1 MAELYNYL
9 DRTEGQERAYHPDK
23 SALLAPSADEVPTM
37 LSVGFASVPKFKT
50 VHSGV
55 PGHFFSWGDS
65 SADIEF
71 DILPQV
77 AKFSDGD
84 DLLVLSV
91 TSAHHFRKRMYRR
104 HWACMTWN
112 SPCGC
117 SPWMGMTIGLWSM

>member
-1 MAELYNYL
+1 MADLYNYL

-84 DLLVLSV
+84 DLLVLWSETV
-91 TSAHHFRKRMYRR
+91 NNHMHYFAGIPVPKLLALSPPPAGKMSA
-104 HWACMTWN
+104 
-112 SPCGC
+112 G
-117 SPWMGMTIGLWSM
+117 